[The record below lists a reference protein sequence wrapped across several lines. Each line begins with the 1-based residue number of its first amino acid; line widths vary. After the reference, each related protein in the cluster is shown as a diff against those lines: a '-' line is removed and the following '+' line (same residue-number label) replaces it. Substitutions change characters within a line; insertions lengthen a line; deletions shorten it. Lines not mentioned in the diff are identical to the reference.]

1 MAGAVVI
8 TEVTHTVPKK
18 ITFAWDG
25 ATVDGT
31 TTAYFNGV
39 LLLVATV
46 PGTAGAQPTDNYDLE
61 LNNADGVDMLAAQGA
76 NRDETNTE
84 FISSGMG
91 AFTDEQMVLSI
102 TNAGAGGEGVVYVW
116 LR

>member
-25 ATVDGT
+25 TTVDGST
-31 TTAYFNGV
+31 TEYYDGV
-39 LLLVATV
+39 IILVATV
-46 PGTAGAQPTDNYDLE
+46 PGTAGDQPDDNYDLE
-61 LNNADGVDMLAAQGA
+61 LNNADGVDMLAAQGV

-84 FISSGMG
+84 FIASGMG
-91 AFTDEQMVLSI
+91 AFTEEKITLAI
-102 TNAGAGGEGVVYVW
+102 TNAGAAGEGTVYVW

>member
-1 MAGAVVI
+1 MAGAVTT

-18 ITFAWDG
+18 ITFSW
-25 ATVDGT
+25 DGT
-31 TTAYFNGV
+31 TCDATTTGYYDGV
-39 LLLVATV
+39 IILVATV
-46 PGTAGAQPTDNYDLE
+46 PGLSGAQPDDNYDLE

-84 FISSGMG
+84 FIASGMG
-91 AFTDEQMVLSI
+91 AFTEEQITLSI